1 MIMGDLELTPSL
13 AMNCHDDA
21 EKHCGDIPNSVE
33 GGVIDCLMNLA
44 E

>member
-1 MIMGDLELTPSL
+1 MGDLELTPSL
-13 AMNCHDDA
+13 AMNCHDDV
-21 EKHCGDIPNSVE
+21 EKQCSSVSNKVE